1 MGELQKH
8 RNVKKGRESTG
19 EHKNNVVQEHGNKER
34 EGKFEERGQAGTRA
48 GGNARRR
55 ECAPISAN
63 SMGFITRNLMKY
75 VQIK

>member
-48 GGNARRR
+48 GGNAHPSLQVAWVSLQ
-55 ECAPISAN
+55 EI
-63 SMGFITRNLMKY
+63 
-75 VQIK
+75 